1 VDEQGYAL
9 LIAASP
15 GGRYPAL
22 DAGEA
27 LPALAAA
34 TPSALLGTRTGNV
47 VQLAEPGDPHTV
59 LAQLRTAAAH
69 DGPLL
74 VYVAGQLGL
83 DPRQRLPH
91 LALSK
96 STPRSVRYTG
106 LPWHWLAA
114 ELAGRTGGPERT
126 AVLADLVADPA
137 LWECR
142 GEQRLADGLT
152 LYGTLAPPPAK
163 RRPASLGYS
172 RALAEALRAV
182 HVRPPLAELHRH
194 CVRGGELAPGSELF
208 GGATDEPAGVPGGLA
223 VPGGFSAVP
232 GFDGPSGAGGFTGAY
247 GSAAAPPPWWPGGPP
262 EGAASPESA
271 AASPAPAAKPELE
284 PGPGRQ
290 SAPGMEQE
298 PGRDERP
305 LPALPA
311 PAEQSSAAPP
321 APAETSGGRDQ
332 DPHTAIYQ
340 AVAEGRHGEAAT
352 IAAEWETAA
361 LRTSGPASR
370 EAVHWVEVRADLAHQ
385 AGDAERSC
393 TLWLHAAGARL
404 RAGQS
409 PHDPEVFGAVDRAHH
424 CWHKVTDAESAQELG
439 VQLAELRQRA
449 PGRQPGALE
458 DVRTRL
464 ATLANG
470 AAQHTG

>member
-1 VDEQGYAL
+1 MEEQGYAL

-15 GGRYPAL
+15 AARHPVL

-59 LAQLRTAAAH
+59 LSQLRTAAAH

-91 LALSK
+91 LALSR

-114 ELAGRTGGPERT
+114 ELACRPGGEGRT
-126 AVLADLVADPA
+126 AVVADLVADPA
-137 LWECR
+137 LWEHR
-142 GEQRLADGLT
+142 GEHRVAAGLT

-163 RRPASLGYS
+163 RRTAALDYS
-172 RALAEALRAV
+172 RALAAALRTV
-182 HVRPPLAELHRH
+182 TVRPPLDELHRH
-194 CVRGGELAPGSELF
+194 CARRGRLTAGTELF
-208 GGATDEPAGVPGGLA
+208 GGAPDGDAPAPLPPAG
-223 VPGGFSAVP
+223 
-232 GFDGPSGAGGFTGAY
+232 GFDGA
-247 GSAAAPPPWWPGGPP
+247 SAAVIPGHGQDHGQGHGQGNGWAPYPDRRTSTGGWGRPP
-262 EGAASPESA
+262 ASA
-271 AASPAPAAKPELE
+271 AVP
-284 PGPGRQ
+284 Q
-290 SAPGMEQE
+290 Q
-298 PGRDERP
+298 DE
-305 LPALPA
+305 
-311 PAEQSSAAPP
+311 
-321 APAETSGGRDQ
+321 

-340 AVAEGRHGEAAT
+340 AVHEGRHGEAAT

-361 LRTSGPASR
+361 LRATGPASR
-370 EAVHWVEVRADLAHQ
+370 EAVHWIEVRADLAHQ
-385 AGDAERSC
+385 ADDPERSC

-404 RAGQS
+404 QAGQS
-409 PHDPEVFGAVDRAHH
+409 PYDPEVFGAVDRAHH
-424 CWHKVTDAESAQELG
+424 CWHKVADVESARELG
-439 VQLAELRQRA
+439 LQLVELRQRA

-458 DVRTRL
+458 DVRARL